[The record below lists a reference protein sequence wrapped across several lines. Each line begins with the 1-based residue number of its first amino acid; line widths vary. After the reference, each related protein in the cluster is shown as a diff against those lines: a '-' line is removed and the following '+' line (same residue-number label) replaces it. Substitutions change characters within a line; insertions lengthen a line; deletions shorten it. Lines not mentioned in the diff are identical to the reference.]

1 MSLGN
6 TPDWSRL
13 TTEGHT
19 IYENAVQQIRHALAH
34 GRTYDQAC
42 ETVHGLTEQDRA
54 FIREDFLKI
63 IVAEEHL
70 GSGKTMDDL
79 ALTLGIPFARLEEA
93 MDSLLHELNRA
104 AAETVPSF
112 PPMVSLLTH

>member
-1 MSLGN
+1 MYLGSMPAWSEL
-6 TPDWSRL
+6 TP
-13 TTEGHT
+13 EGHA
-19 IYENAVQQIRHALAH
+19 IYENAIKQIRYALAH

-42 ETVHGLTEQDRA
+42 ENIHGLTTRAMA

-79 ALTLGIPFARLEEA
+79 ALTLGIPFERLEDA
-93 MDSLLHELNRA
+93 MASLLHELDLA
-104 AAETVPSF
+104 AAQTVPTF
-112 PPMVSLLTH
+112 PAMVSLLTH